1 MHVRIGCPPN
11 LPWWRLQNM
20 TDKEVWAYNERFM
33 IEETTEMTDD
43 NLDDVQPKK
52 TVVRKMNEIEHN
64 KVWNAAIEAAAKIA
78 DDGDEYSA
86 EQIRKLK
93 K

>member
-1 MHVRIGCPPN
+1 
-11 LPWWRLQNM
+11 
-20 TDKEVWAYNERFM
+20 
-33 IEETTEMTDD
+33 MTDD

-52 TVVRKMNEIEHN
+52 TVVQKMNEIEHN
-64 KVWNAAIEAAAKIA
+64 KVWNAAIGAAAKIA

-86 EQIRKLK
+86 DQIRKLK